1 MTRRV
6 FMAAS
11 AGFLP
16 GPVKLDALV
25 AAQLPCQLVL
35 PSSVARA
42 FGDQPGI
49 LERRVYQN
57 VFVISDLRKIAPW
70 SEWPGV
76 QWQKSLLL
84 WFPSFEARAQAWTL
98 VSANPH
104 WQKLPSAYEFAIF
117 SYPSAARRSHLA

>member
-1 MTRRV
+1 MTRRI

-35 PSSVARA
+35 PSSVVRA

-57 VFVISDLRKIAPW
+57 AFVISDLRKIAPW

-76 QWQKSLLL
+76 QWQ
-84 WFPSFEARAQAWTL
+84 
-98 VSANPH
+98 
-104 WQKLPSAYEFAIF
+104 
-117 SYPSAARRSHLA
+117 